1 MWLPVYKM
9 HFLSCL
15 LREDFLS
22 GHGIR
27 ESKKCIIT
35 KTESEIVSI
44 NSSPPQILSQHFL
57 SLDKKVFPTQF
68 SFEKDVERERP
79 SYKFVREKNKFFS
92 SVLNVQHKI
101 LFHRRVMRK
110 RRKRR
115 DRTEEERLVLKY

>member
-15 LREDFLS
+15 LREDLLS
-22 GHGIR
+22 GHGTR
-27 ESKKCIIT
+27 EPKKCIIT

-57 SLDKKVFPTQF
+57 SLDKKDFPTQF

-79 SYKFVREKNKFFS
+79 SYKFVREKN
-92 SVLNVQHKI
+92 
-101 LFHRRVMRK
+101 
-110 RRKRR
+110 
-115 DRTEEERLVLKY
+115 